1 MIQGLADDQE
11 TTDTGHQERRQGGR
25 ASTVAAFLTRA
36 RRRAADVGA
45 RVTAH
50 ATGAPVR
57 VAVVGSG
64 GVGKSMVSA
73 SLARMLARRGRDV
86 LAVDLDPN
94 PGLAYSLGL
103 KPTDEGLPPEAT
115 AKVEAGGLYG
125 WGPAPDVDLATGAVT
140 LSRHAPD
147 GVHYL
152 SPGKI
157 DGSGDAKGEVKRCL
171 GTVRQLVDHLAGPW
185 DIVADLEAGTTTPY
199 EGYARFADSVVV
211 LTTGAWRSCL
221 AARRLCALFPDVP
234 LIVVA
239 TKTVPGATDAA
250 RWGLPVRHR
259 IPFDIA
265 VADAERHGRA
275 PIDVCPDAPALS
287 AVASLTDLLLEES
300 R

>member
-1 MIQGLADDQE
+1 M
-11 TTDTGHQERRQGGR
+11 
-25 ASTVAAFLTRA
+25 A
-36 RRRAADVGA
+36 R
-45 RVTAH
+45 

-73 SLARMLARRGRDV
+73 TLARTLARRGRDV

-103 KPTDEGLPPEAT
+103 EPTDAGLPPET
-115 AKVEAGGLYG
+115 TVQVERGGLYG

-140 LSRHAPD
+140 LSRRGPD

-157 DGSGDAKGEVKRCL
+157 DGSGDAKNEVKRCL
-171 GTVRQLVDHLAGPW
+171 GTVRQLVDHLADPW

-199 EGYARFADSVVV
+199 EGYARFAELFVV

-221 AARRLCALFPDVP
+221 AARRICALFPEVP
-234 LIVVA
+234 HIVVA
-239 TKTVPGATDAA
+239 TKTMPGATDAA

-259 IPFDIA
+259 IPFDSA
-265 VADAERHGRA
+265 VADAEREGRA
-275 PIDVCPDAPALS
+275 PLDACPDAPALS
-287 AVASLTDLLLEES
+287 AVESLADLLLEES

>member
-1 MIQGLADDQE
+1 M
-11 TTDTGHQERRQGGR
+11 
-25 ASTVAAFLTRA
+25 
-36 RRRAADVGA
+36 A
-45 RVTAH
+45 RVD
-50 ATGAPVR
+50 GAPVR

-73 SLARMLARRGRDV
+73 TLARTLARRGRDV

-103 KPTDEGLPPEAT
+103 EPTDEGLPPET
-115 AKVEAGGLYG
+115 TVKVERGGLYG

-140 LSRHAPD
+140 LSRPAPD
-147 GVHYL
+147 GVRYL

-171 GTVRQLVDHLAGPW
+171 GTVRQLVDHLEGPW

-221 AARRLCALFPDVP
+221 AARRICALFPEVP
-234 LIVVA
+234 QIVVA
-239 TKTVPGATDAA
+239 TKTVPGVTDAT
-250 RWGLPVRHR
+250 RWGLPVRLR
-259 IPFDIA
+259 IPFDTA
-265 VADAERHGRA
+265 VADAELHGRA
-275 PIDVCPDAPALS
+275 PLDACPGVPGVS
-287 AVASLTDLLLEES
+287 AVESLADLLLEES